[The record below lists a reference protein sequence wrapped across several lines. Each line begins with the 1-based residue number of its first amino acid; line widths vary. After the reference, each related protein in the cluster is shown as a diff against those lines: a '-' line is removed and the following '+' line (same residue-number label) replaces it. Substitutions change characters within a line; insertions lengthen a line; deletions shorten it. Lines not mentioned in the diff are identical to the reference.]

1 MEEPFKKSRRFNHRF
16 SVLQIFSLVI
26 SYLILLSPS
35 YRGGKYSYFLFI
47 GLFLLYLEW
56 GINYLLEKIYKPSAD
71 GYEGFKS
78 ILETWSVGFIGVHI
92 SLLILII
99 AQIRFNLIIN
109 VWLIILALAIVLFT
123 IIFLVKGKTISFPSY
138 PVSDKLHKFSFKYR
152 KESFYVFL
160 AGWVVHFAE
169 YPNTFRLIA
178 LVIAF
183 IAFIYFHLG
192 NFVNLKEL
200 DELERQIKLE
210 QAYLGLPIAMAV
222 FYVSEFLRSTY
233 KLGFSTIEL
242 LFAVSVV
249 SIFLSFIVIKKYE

>member
-16 SVLQIFSLVI
+16 SVLQIFSLVL

-56 GINYLLEKIYKPSAD
+56 GIDYLLEKIYKPSAD

-123 IIFLVKGKTISFPSY
+123 IIFLVKGKTISFPSC

-160 AGWVVHFAE
+160 AGWVVHFGE
-169 YPNTFRLIA
+169 YPKTLKIIA
-178 LVIAF
+178 LAIAF

-192 NFVNLKEL
+192 NFAKLKEL

-249 SIFLSFIVIKKYE
+249 SIFLSFIVRKKYE